1 MTEWEGELY
10 YIFGETAI
18 DVDVDI
24 AILNLKSVPQLVP
37 IKFCN
42 LILQLNCQKKHISSY
57 ES

>member
-37 IKFCN
+37 
-42 LILQLNCQKKHISSY
+42 LSSAI
-57 ES
+57 